1 MVSNPSP
8 QPAERSSER
17 VFGDVDDVLAVLTRW
32 GSVFYDDRVTQ
43 LDHALQ
49 CASLARAAGAT
60 DQLVVASLLHD
71 IGHLLELE
79 RNDGAIGDLGVDR
92 DHESV
97 AARALAPLFPPDV
110 VAPVALHVAAK
121 RYLCAVDPGYHATLS
136 EGSVR
141 SLVTQGGP
149 MTADEVAR
157 FERHPAHAAAA
168 DLRRW
173 DDAGKV
179 EGLQVSGLDAF
190 VDTVRGV
197 ARG

>member
-1 MVSNPSP
+1 M
-8 QPAERSSER
+8 ERDASHEDTGRSRDR

-32 GSVFYDDRVTQ
+32 GSVFYDERVSQ

-49 CASLARAAGAT
+49 CASLARASGAT
-60 DQLVVASLLHD
+60 DELVVAALLHD

-79 RNDGAIGDLGVDR
+79 RNDGEIGNLGIDR

-97 AARALAPLFPPDV
+97 AARALAPLFPPEV

-141 SLVTQGGP
+141 SLVAQGGA

-179 EGLQVSGLDAF
+179 EGLEVFDLEAFSDA
-190 VDTVRGV
+190 VRAV